1 MKRKRSYMSKVVVH
15 DINGKNF
22 NVDSKSLVFNP
33 AVYGIIIKRNKI
45 LLLPVSDKYALPG
58 GSIEIG
64 EDHIEA
70 LKREIKEETGLTI
83 KPVKILNIYT
93 SLYKS
98 FKTGTNY
105 HCIQLFYIC
114 KTTTATQAKV
124 HFTADE
130 KKYLKP
136 AHWVEI
142 SKLKSLNYIGSE
154 PIFKDIIKN
163 FI

>member
-1 MKRKRSYMSKVVVH
+1 MYLRCLHSDVIVLYDLIIPVDVALESVAALMCYNVH
-15 DINGKNF
+15 I
-22 NVDSKSLVFNP
+22 
-33 AVYGIIIKRNKI
+33 A
-45 LLLPVSDKYALPG
+45 A

-98 FKTGTNY
+98 FKTGANY

-114 KTTTATQAKV
+114 KTTTAAQAKV

>member
-1 MKRKRSYMSKVVVH
+1 MAKVVVH

-22 NVDSKSLVFNP
+22 KVDSKSLIFNP

-45 LLLPVSDKYALPG
+45 LLLPVKDKYALPG

-64 EDHIEA
+64 ENHTEA
-70 LKREIKEETGLTI
+70 LIREIKEETGLI
-83 KPVKILNIYT
+83 VKPTKIFNIYT

-114 KTTTATQAKV
+114 KTTTNAQEKIHLTK
-124 HFTADE
+124 DE
-130 KKYLKP
+130 KKYLNP
-136 AHWVEI
+136 AEWIDI
-142 SKLKSLNYIGSE
+142 SKLKSLKYIGTE
-154 PIFKDIIKN
+154 PVFADIVKN
-163 FI
+163 YKN